1 MVPSKLVKLRLSA
14 FLHMTPHEFSEYG
27 DHLFQQLGESLVH
40 SGVWRLLI
48 EQPIE
53 QSHLASIRFAVA
65 AYLSECIGCARPI
78 LDEGELLSELRARK
92 DSAVNITPNGLVV
105 PKRDFVMPFNA
116 MQKAVALAFRSFG
129 VNDLVESIHIPIS
142 LRIADGM
149 VNQARDVRPYA
160 TNKMHSDVWAGEP
173 LDAVV
178 VHIPLFGDAENVG
191 VEFCEMDR
199 QKEMQLMRVLS
210 DYTEGAAEA
219 GELKRYDA
227 VMKLGH
233 AYFADARL
241 LHGTLRRAPNLR
253 VSIDFRFRMR
263 SSGPYREAAERI
275 LSAGRMEN
283 YVTLSDFFKIGS
295 ETLMIF
301 EESCEEARTRYQS
314 ATTQTRYATT
324 QRLIN
329 LFETPG
335 S

>member
-1 MVPSKLVKLRLSA
+1 
-14 FLHMTPHEFSEYG
+14 
-27 DHLFQQLGESLVH
+27 
-40 SGVWRLLI
+40 
-48 EQPIE
+48 
-53 QSHLASIRFAVA
+53 
-65 AYLSECIGCARPI
+65 
-78 LDEGELLSELRARK
+78 
-92 DSAVNITPNGLVV
+92 
-105 PKRDFVMPFNA
+105 
-116 MQKAVALAFRSFG
+116 
-129 VNDLVESIHIPIS
+129 
-142 LRIADGM
+142 
-149 VNQARDVRPYA
+149 
-160 TNKMHSDVWAGEP
+160 
-173 LDAVV
+173 
-178 VHIPLFGDAENVG
+178 
-191 VEFCEMDR
+191 MDR